1 MKEITMASKKMRLLR
16 LLTIPAAF
24 LFTVLLVPHTVLG
37 ADPLSEQPRW
47 STEVKGGLFYP
58 DIDEWKTYYGK
69 NNTYHLGGTVAYKL
83 FRQLEIGAEGG
94 YIRDEGKGYAPGI
107 GHQFPAGEVTYEL
120 FPLQAFLVFRWV
132 FSEDQW
138 LVPYFGGGWTRIFYR
153 TEVKYQETRR
163 GSADGHHAR
172 AGVQFLLDDLDPD
185 AANKFYSDYGV
196 HHTYFFLEAQYISAV
211 IGTPEIDLGG
221 TSFLA
226 GLLFE
231 Y

>member
-1 MKEITMASKKMRLLR
+1 MKKITMASKNMRLIR
-16 LLTIPAAF
+16 LLTIFASF
-24 LFTVLLVPHTVLG
+24 LFSVLLVPHTILA
-37 ADPLSEQPRW
+37 ADPLSDQPRW

-69 NNTYHLGGTVAYKL
+69 NNTYHLAGTIAFKL
-83 FRQLEIGAEGG
+83 FRQLEVGIEGG
-94 YIRDEGKGYAPGI
+94 YIRDKGQGFAPGH
-107 GHQFPAGEVTYEL
+107 GNPAGSVIYEL

-132 FSEDQW
+132 FSEEQW
-138 LVPYFGGGWTRIFYR
+138 FVPYFGGGWTRMYYR
-153 TEVKYQETRR
+153 EKIEFQGDVK
-163 GSADGHHAR
+163 GSADGYHAR
-172 AGVQFLLDDLDPD
+172 AGLQFLLDDLDPD